1 MTDVNGFSVLKN
13 VNCHTAGRFYTVVK
27 TSRRE
32 LCQTFKHGKG
42 LDPTISSKD
51 PVLTIESDVEDVTY
65 LRY

>member
-27 TSRRE
+27 TCRRE
-32 LCQTFKHGKG
+32 LCQTNKAKG
-42 LDPTISSKD
+42 LTLLFQLKIRYA
-51 PVLTIESDVEDVTY
+51 VESDVEGVMY